1 MRSQSKAGRVF
12 ESRRRRFRP
21 YNFTARAPDNGA
33 EGIALLLRPHRG
45 VKDTGGFFD
54 SGQVSRMCLLLLGV
68 SSQVSEEDFGIEQIL
83 CVRTLSKLIVQRL
96 QQF

>member
-21 YNFTARAPDNGA
+21 YNFTARAPDHGA
-33 EGIALLLRPHRG
+33 EGIALLLRRHRG

-54 SGQVSRMCLLLLGV
+54 SGKDVSLTSWRLV
-68 SSQVSEEDFGIEQIL
+68 SSFGGGSWHPANLVCQNP
-83 CVRTLSKLIVQRL
+83 Q
-96 QQF
+96 